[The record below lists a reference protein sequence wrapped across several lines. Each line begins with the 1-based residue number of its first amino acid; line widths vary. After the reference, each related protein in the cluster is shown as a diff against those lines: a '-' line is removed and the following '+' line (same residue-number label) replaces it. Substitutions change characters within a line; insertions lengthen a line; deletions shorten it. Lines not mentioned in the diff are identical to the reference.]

1 MRSRAREFVRK
12 AIAIIKRPDMR
23 ILPGQLAFF
32 LVLSMIPLLAL
43 VGTIGSK
50 LGLSMTSFRNALEST
65 VPDAVINTLFPADA
79 TTGLNFNVT
88 VFFIA
93 AFLLASNGAY
103 SVITTSNRIY
113 QVEDNSEIRRR
124 SKAVLLTF
132 ILVSLLFFLILVP
145 AFGDSLI
152 SLAEINLH
160 NEKLASFI
168 RNIYHLG
175 KYPLSLFLL
184 YFNIKLIYILA
195 PDKEVTSNEV
205 RAGAMFTT
213 IFWLLSSKI
222 YAFYVEYFSH
232 YDIFY
237 GSMSNILVL
246 LFWVYILAYI
256 FTLGMSFNQ
265 TGVIQETIEEV
276 ILRKDLRKSKIS
288 RKVLI
293 KG

>member
-1 MRSRAREFVRK
+1 MRSRARQFIRK

-265 TGVIQETIEEV
+265 TGVIQETIE
-276 ILRKDLRKSKIS
+276 LRKSDIAKRLKKEQDIS
-288 RKVLI
+288 
-293 KG
+293 

>member
-12 AIAIIKRPDMR
+12 VIAIVRRPDMR

-50 LGLSMTSFRNALEST
+50 LGLSMTAFRNALEST

-113 QVEDNSEIRRR
+113 QVEDNSELRMR

-160 NEKLASFI
+160 NAKLAAFI
-168 RNIYHLG
+168 RNLYHLG

-265 TGVIQETIEEV
+265 AGVIQETIE
-276 ILRKDLRKSKIS
+276 LRRSDIAKRLKKDQDIS
-288 RKVLI
+288 
-293 KG
+293 

>member
-1 MRSRAREFVRK
+1 MQSRAREFVRK
-12 AIAIIKRPDMR
+12 VIAIVRRPDMR

-50 LGLSMTSFRNALEST
+50 LGLSMNSFRNALEAT

-79 TTGLNFNVT
+79 TMGLNFNVA

-113 QVEDNSEIRRR
+113 QVEDNSELKRR

-160 NEKLASFI
+160 NEKLAAFI
-168 RNIYHLG
+168 RNLYHLG

-195 PDKEVTSNEV
+195 PDREVTSKEV

-265 TGVIQETIEEV
+265 AGVIQETIE
-276 ILRKDLRKSKIS
+276 LRRSDIAKRLKKDQDIS
-288 RKVLI
+288 
-293 KG
+293 

>member
-237 GSMSNILVL
+237 GSMSNIIIL
-246 LFWVYILAYI
+246 LLWVYMLSYI
-256 FTLGMSFNQ
+256 FVLGL
-265 TGVIQETIEEV
+265 VINAGSYQNKKALE
-276 ILRKDLRKSKIS
+276 
-288 RKVLI
+288 
-293 KG
+293 

>member
-32 LVLSMIPLLAL
+32 LALSMIPLLAL

-265 TGVIQETIEEV
+265 TGVIQETIE
-276 ILRKDLRKSKIS
+276 LRRSDIAKRLKKEQDIS
-288 RKVLI
+288 
-293 KG
+293 

>member
-222 YAFYVEYFSH
+222 YAFYVEYFYH
-232 YDIFY
+232 YDNFY

-265 TGVIQETIEEV
+265 TGVIQETIE
-276 ILRKDLRKSKIS
+276 LRRSDIAKRLKKEQDIS
-288 RKVLI
+288 
-293 KG
+293 

>member
-12 AIAIIKRPDMR
+12 VIAIVRRPDMR

-50 LGLSMTSFRNALEST
+50 LGLSMTAFRNALEST

-113 QVEDNSEIRRR
+113 QVEDNSELRMR

-160 NEKLASFI
+160 NAKLASFI
-168 RNIYHLG
+168 RNLYHLG

-265 TGVIQETIEEV
+265 AGVIQETIE
-276 ILRKDLRKSKIS
+276 LRRSDIAKRLKKDQDIS
-288 RKVLI
+288 
-293 KG
+293 

>member
-12 AIAIIKRPDMR
+12 VIVIVRRPDMR

-79 TTGLNFNVT
+79 TTGFNFNVA

-113 QVEDNSEIRRR
+113 QVEDNSELKRR

-160 NEKLASFI
+160 NEKLAAFI
-168 RNIYHLG
+168 RNLYHLG

-195 PDKEVTSNEV
+195 PDREVTSKEV

-213 IFWLLSSKI
+213 IFWLISSKI

-265 TGVIQETIEEV
+265 AGVIQETIE
-276 ILRKDLRKSKIS
+276 LRKSDIAKRLKKDQDIS
-288 RKVLI
+288 
-293 KG
+293 

>member
-79 TTGLNFNVT
+79 TVGLNFNVT

-205 RAGAMFTT
+205 RSGAIFTT

-265 TGVIQETIEEV
+265 TGVIQETIE
-276 ILRKDLRKSKIS
+276 LRRSDIAKRLKKEQDIS
-288 RKVLI
+288 
-293 KG
+293 

>member
-1 MRSRAREFVRK
+1 MRSRAREFIRK

-79 TTGLNFNVT
+79 TTGLNFNVI

-265 TGVIQETIEEV
+265 TGVIQETIE
-276 ILRKDLRKSKIS
+276 LRRSDIAKRLKKEQDIS
-288 RKVLI
+288 
-293 KG
+293 

>member
-265 TGVIQETIEEV
+265 TGVIQETIE
-276 ILRKDLRKSKIS
+276 LRRSDIAKRLKKEQDIS
-288 RKVLI
+288 
-293 KG
+293 

>member
-79 TTGLNFNVT
+79 TTGLNFNVI

-145 AFGDSLI
+145 AFGDSLV

-213 IFWLLSSKI
+213 ILWLLSSKI

-265 TGVIQETIEEV
+265 TGVIQETIE
-276 ILRKDLRKSKIS
+276 LRRSDIAKRLKKEQDIS
-288 RKVLI
+288 
-293 KG
+293 

>member
-195 PDKEVTSNEV
+195 PDKEVTSNEL

-265 TGVIQETIEEV
+265 TGVIQETIE
-276 ILRKDLRKSKIS
+276 LRRSDIAKRLKKEQDIS
-288 RKVLI
+288 
-293 KG
+293 

>member
-1 MRSRAREFVRK
+1 MRSRARKFVRK

-93 AFLLASNGAY
+93 AFLLASNGVY

-265 TGVIQETIEEV
+265 TGVIQETIE
-276 ILRKDLRKSKIS
+276 LRRSDIAKRLKKEQDIS
-288 RKVLI
+288 
-293 KG
+293 

>member
-160 NEKLASFI
+160 NEQLASFI
-168 RNIYHLG
+168 RNIYLLG

-265 TGVIQETIEEV
+265 TGVIQETIE
-276 ILRKDLRKSKIS
+276 LRRSDIAKRLKKEQDIS
-288 RKVLI
+288 
-293 KG
+293 

>member
-12 AIAIIKRPDMR
+12 AIAIIKRPDMQ

-50 LGLSMTSFRNALEST
+50 LGLSMTAFRNALEST

-265 TGVIQETIEEV
+265 TGVIQETIEL
-276 ILRKDLRKSKIS
+276 IFLANLRPT
-288 RKVLI
+288 
-293 KG
+293 

>member
-145 AFGDSLI
+145 VFGDSLI

-265 TGVIQETIEEV
+265 TGVIQETIE
-276 ILRKDLRKSKIS
+276 LRRSDIAKRLKKEQDIS
-288 RKVLI
+288 
-293 KG
+293 

>member
-213 IFWLLSSKI
+213 IFWLLSSKV

-265 TGVIQETIEEV
+265 TGVIQETIE
-276 ILRKDLRKSKIS
+276 LRRSDIAKKLKKEQDIS
-288 RKVLI
+288 
-293 KG
+293 

>member
-79 TTGLNFNVT
+79 TTGLSFNVT

-113 QVEDNSEIRRR
+113 QVEDNSEVRRR

-265 TGVIQETIEEV
+265 TGVIQETIE
-276 ILRKDLRKSKIS
+276 LRRSDIAKRLKKEQDIS
-288 RKVLI
+288 
-293 KG
+293 

>member
-1 MRSRAREFVRK
+1 MRSRARKFVRK

-265 TGVIQETIEEV
+265 TGVIQETIE
-276 ILRKDLRKSKIS
+276 LRRSDIAKRLKKEKDIS
-288 RKVLI
+288 
-293 KG
+293 

>member
-1 MRSRAREFVRK
+1 MRSRAREFIRK

-79 TTGLNFNVT
+79 TTGLNFNVI

-265 TGVIQETIEEV
+265 TGVIQETIE
-276 ILRKDLRKSKIS
+276 LRRSDIAKRLKKE
-288 RKVLI
+288 
-293 KG
+293 

>member
-50 LGLSMTSFRNALEST
+50 LGLSMTAFRNALEST

-152 SLAEINLH
+152 SLAEVNLH

-265 TGVIQETIEEV
+265 TGVIQETIE
-276 ILRKDLRKSKIS
+276 LRRSDIAKRLKKEKDIS
-288 RKVLI
+288 
-293 KG
+293 

>member
-23 ILPGQLAFF
+23 ILPGQFAFF

-265 TGVIQETIEEV
+265 TGVIQETIE
-276 ILRKDLRKSKIS
+276 LRRSDIAKRLKKEQDIS
-288 RKVLI
+288 
-293 KG
+293 

>member
-1 MRSRAREFVRK
+1 MLSRAREFVRK

-265 TGVIQETIEEV
+265 TGVIQETIE
-276 ILRKDLRKSKIS
+276 LRRSDIAKRLKKEQDIS
-288 RKVLI
+288 
-293 KG
+293 

>member
-246 LFWVYILAYI
+246 LFWVYILAYV

-265 TGVIQETIEEV
+265 TGVIQETIE
-276 ILRKDLRKSKIS
+276 LRKSDIAKRLKKEQDIS
-288 RKVLI
+288 
-293 KG
+293 

>member
-175 KYPLSLFLL
+175 KYPLT
-184 YFNIKLIYILA
+184 LI
-195 PDKEVTSNEV
+195 
-205 RAGAMFTT
+205 
-213 IFWLLSSKI
+213 
-222 YAFYVEYFSH
+222 
-232 YDIFY
+232 
-237 GSMSNILVL
+237 
-246 LFWVYILAYI
+246 
-256 FTLGMSFNQ
+256 
-265 TGVIQETIEEV
+265 
-276 ILRKDLRKSKIS
+276 
-288 RKVLI
+288 
-293 KG
+293 

>member
-265 TGVIQETIEEV
+265 TGVIQETIE
-276 ILRKDLRKSKIS
+276 LRRSDIVKRLKKEQDIS
-288 RKVLI
+288 
-293 KG
+293 

>member
-12 AIAIIKRPDMR
+12 TIAIVRRPDMR

-32 LVLSMIPLLAL
+32 LVLSMIPLIAL

-50 LGLSMTSFRNALEST
+50 LGLSMTAFRNALESS

-88 VFFIA
+88 VFFVA

-113 QVEDNSEIRRR
+113 QVEDNSELKRR

-145 AFGDSLI
+145 VFGDSLI

-160 NEKLASFI
+160 NEKLATFI
-168 RNIYHLG
+168 RNLYHLG

-195 PDKEVTSNEV
+195 PDKEVTSKEV

-265 TGVIQETIEEV
+265 AGVIQETIE
-276 ILRKDLRKSKIS
+276 LRKSDIAKRLKKDQNIS
-288 RKVLI
+288 
-293 KG
+293 

>member
-79 TTGLNFNVT
+79 TIGLNFNVT

-265 TGVIQETIEEV
+265 TGVIQETIE
-276 ILRKDLRKSKIS
+276 LRRSDIAKRLKKEQDIS
-288 RKVLI
+288 
-293 KG
+293 

>member
-168 RNIYHLG
+168 RNIYHIG

-265 TGVIQETIEEV
+265 TGVIQETIE
-276 ILRKDLRKSKIS
+276 LRRSDIAKRLKKEQDIS
-288 RKVLI
+288 
-293 KG
+293 

>member
-265 TGVIQETIEEV
+265 TGVIQETIE
-276 ILRKDLRKSKIS
+276 LRKSDVAKRLKKEQDIS
-288 RKVLI
+288 
-293 KG
+293 

>member
-12 AIAIIKRPDMR
+12 VIAIVRRPDMR

-113 QVEDNSEIRRR
+113 QVEDNSELRMR

-265 TGVIQETIEEV
+265 TGVIQETIE
-276 ILRKDLRKSKIS
+276 LRRSDIAKRLKKEQDIS
-288 RKVLI
+288 
-293 KG
+293 

>member
-12 AIAIIKRPDMR
+12 AIAIIKRPDMQ

-50 LGLSMTSFRNALEST
+50 LGLSMTAFRNALEST

-265 TGVIQETIEEV
+265 TGVIQETIE
-276 ILRKDLRKSKIS
+276 LRRSDIAKRLKKEQDIS
-288 RKVLI
+288 
-293 KG
+293 

>member
-12 AIAIIKRPDMR
+12 VIAIVRRPDMR

-79 TTGLNFNVT
+79 TTGLNFNVA

-113 QVEDNSEIRRR
+113 QVEDNSELKRR

-160 NEKLASFI
+160 NEKLAAFI
-168 RNIYHLG
+168 RNLYHLG

-195 PDKEVTSNEV
+195 PDREVTSKEV

-265 TGVIQETIEEV
+265 AGVIQETIE
-276 ILRKDLRKSKIS
+276 LRRSDIAKRLKKDQDIS
-288 RKVLI
+288 
-293 KG
+293 

>member
-205 RAGAMFTT
+205 RSGAMFTT

-265 TGVIQETIEEV
+265 TGVIQETIE
-276 ILRKDLRKSKIS
+276 LRRSDIAKRLKKEQDIS
-288 RKVLI
+288 
-293 KG
+293 

>member
-265 TGVIQETIEEV
+265 TGVIQETIV
-276 ILRKDLRKSKIS
+276 LRRSDIAKRLKKEQDIS
-288 RKVLI
+288 
-293 KG
+293 

>member
-205 RAGAMFTT
+205 RAGAIFTT

-265 TGVIQETIEEV
+265 TGVIQETIE
-276 ILRKDLRKSKIS
+276 LRRSDIAKRLKKEQDIS
-288 RKVLI
+288 
-293 KG
+293 

>member
-1 MRSRAREFVRK
+1 MRSRAREFIRK

-124 SKAVLLTF
+124 SKAVFLTF

-152 SLAEINLH
+152 SLAEVNLH

-265 TGVIQETIEEV
+265 TGVIQETIE
-276 ILRKDLRKSKIS
+276 LRRSDIAKRLKKEQDIS
-288 RKVLI
+288 
-293 KG
+293 

>member
-113 QVEDNSEIRRR
+113 QVEDNGEIRRR

-265 TGVIQETIEEV
+265 TGVIQETIE
-276 ILRKDLRKSKIS
+276 LRRSDIAKRLKKEQDIS
-288 RKVLI
+288 
-293 KG
+293 